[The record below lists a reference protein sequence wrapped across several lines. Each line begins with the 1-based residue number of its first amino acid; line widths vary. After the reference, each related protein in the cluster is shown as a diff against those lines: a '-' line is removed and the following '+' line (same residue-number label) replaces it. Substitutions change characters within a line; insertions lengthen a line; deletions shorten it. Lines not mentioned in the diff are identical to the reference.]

1 MPDPPLTQQPLD
13 ASEAG
18 RIAALVH
25 RVIVAGWVSV
35 GLSAVFL
42 YLSRPSPAGE
52 PPRDVLWW
60 AVTLMAARLCGI
72 GGFAVGCVAIYN
84 KRWTHGIILL
94 LLSVVLPAIAV
105 HVHGTF

>member
-1 MPDPPLTQQPLD
+1 MPNLPLPREPVE
-13 ASEAG
+13 ASETG
-18 RIAALVH
+18 RIATLIH
-25 RVIVAGWVSV
+25 RVIAAGWVCA

-60 AVTLMAARLCGI
+60 AVTLMAARICGI
-72 GGFAVGCVAIYN
+72 GAFATGCVAIYN
-84 KRWTHGIILL
+84 ERWTHGILL
-94 LLSVVLPAIAV
+94 LLLAVVLPAIAL